1 MTYEETLN
9 AVMEKVAAPRKATR
23 RDLANLFPKQR
34 LLEQSKA
41 QAAAATRELQA
52 ANPIKEVATPKGI
65 SFKYTPPVSP
75 EAREAMRMLD
85 SLRGNRPLLDKMT
98 ALTEKKQLLDR
109 GFVPTRSLLHRT
121 KLNPSFGLDGGPLFR
136 NLGWWGEIKQNQKYL
151 DLLQS
156 DPKKYAQEIAAI
168 SAGNKYN
175 PSVRRMLDNIDA
187 RAIEDAKGRSSRA
200 RAKVLQAARKAQSKA
215 QIAANRAAKAYRTN
229 PSLDTLNNMLDTRHA
244 ARQQSIRAARIE
256 HTRIAPELPAAQ
268 KKTLSDF
275 LANAGDMARPKVSPD
290 LLPALAKANPDVL
303 PALLKQKA
311 NLAPLKFKGSP
322 SRYRNLHGA
331 VAAAVPLAMT
341 LGGGAIGGILGSK
354 ASKKYKD

>member
-52 ANPIKEVATPKGI
+52 ANPIKEVVTPKGI

-75 EAREAMRMLD
+75 ETREAMRMLN
-85 SLRGNRPLLDKMT
+85 SLRDNRPILDKMT
-98 ALTEKKQLLDR
+98 ALAEKKQLLER
-109 GFVPTRSLLHRT
+109 GYVPTRTLRG
-121 KLNPSFGLDGGPLFR
+121 SFKNDDL
-136 NLGWWGEIKQNQKYL
+136 NQKYL
-151 DLLQS
+151 NLLQS
-156 DPKKYAQEIAAI
+156 DPKKYAQEIAVA
-168 SAGNKYN
+168 SALGKND
-175 PSVRRMLDNIDA
+175 SAVREMLDNIEA

-200 RAKVLQAARKAQSKA
+200 RAKVLQAARKAQSKS

-268 KKTLSDF
+268 KKTFSDF
-275 LANAGDMARPKVSPD
+275 LANAGDMARPKVNPD
-290 LLPALAKANPDVL
+290 LLPALAKANQDVL

>member
-52 ANPIKEVATPKGI
+52 ANPVKEVATPKGI

-75 EAREAMRMLD
+75 EAREAMRTLN
-85 SLRGNRPLLDKMT
+85 SLRYNRPLLDKMT
-98 ALTEKKQLLDR
+98 ALAEKKQLLER
-109 GFVPTRSLLHRT
+109 GYVPTRTLRG
-121 KLNPSFGLDGGPLFR
+121 SFKNDDL
-136 NLGWWGEIKQNQKYL
+136 NQKYL
-151 DLLQS
+151 GLLQS
-156 DPKKYAQEIAAI
+156 DPKKYAQEIAVA
-168 SAGNKYN
+168 SALGKND
-175 PSVRRMLDNIDA
+175 SAVREMLDNIEA
-187 RAIEDAKGRSSRA
+187 RAIEDAKGRSSQA

-215 QIAANRAAKAYRTN
+215 QIAANRAAKAYRAN
-229 PSLDTLNNMLDTRHA
+229 PSPDALNNMRASAEA
-244 ARQQSIRAARIE
+244 ARQQNIRAARIE

-290 LLPALAKANPDVL
+290 LLPALAKANPDVLPALAKVNQDVL

>member
-1 MTYEETLN
+1 MLLRALIHDSCTGYLKQSETMTYEETLN

-34 LLEQSKA
+34 LREQLKA
-41 QAAAATRELQA
+41 QA
-52 ANPIKEVATPKGI
+52 ANPIKGAATPKGI

-75 EAREAMRMLD
+75 ETREAMRMIN
-85 SLRGNRPLLDKMT
+85 SLRDNRPILDKMT
-98 ALTEKKQLLDR
+98 ALAEKKQLLER
-109 GFVPTRSLLHRT
+109 GYVPTRTLGG
-121 KLNPSFGLDGGPLFR
+121 SFKNDDL
-136 NLGWWGEIKQNQKYL
+136 NQKYL

-156 DPKKYAQEIAAI
+156 DPKKYAQEIAVV
-168 SAGNKYN
+168 SALGKND
-175 PSVRRMLDNIDA
+175 SAVRRMLDNIEA
-187 RAIEDAKGRSSRA
+187 RAIEEAKGRASRA
-200 RAKVLQAARKAQSKA
+200 RAKIIQAARKAQSKA

-229 PSLDTLNNMLDTRHA
+229 PSLDTLNNMMASAEA
-244 ARQQSIRAARIE
+244 ARLQSIRTARIE
-256 HTRIAPELPAAQ
+256 QPRRVRPAPELTAAQ

-275 LANAGDMARPKVSPD
+275 LANAGDMARPKENPD
-290 LLPALAKANPDVL
+290 LLPVLVKQKANPEVL
-303 PALLKQKA
+303 PVLVKQKA

-341 LGGGAIGGILGSK
+341 LGVGAIGGILGSK